1 MMICNKYL
9 YSCSDDLPCNV
20 GDPGLIPGSGRY
32 PGEGNYLAWII
43 PWTKEP
49 GWLQSI
55 VSQRVRYDLVT
66 NNFTVL
72 YIYIYLYI
80 MLDTVCIK
88 C

>member
-1 MMICNKYL
+1 MIKN
-9 YSCSDDLPCNV
+9 LPCNV
-20 GDPGLIPGSGRY
+20 GDPGLIPGSGRS
-32 PGEGNYLAWII
+32 PGERNCLAWII
-43 PWTKEP
+43 PWTKEA

-55 VSQRVRYDLVT
+55 VSQRVRHDLVT

-80 MLDTVCIK
+80 MLYTVCIK